1 MLQDSWREEMI
12 DKAREVVQQS
22 GGSAEITLDELS
34 ANLIRHG
41 SNTIPSNIE
50 ADLKKTIREL
60 CYP

>member
-1 MLQDSWREEMI
+1 MI